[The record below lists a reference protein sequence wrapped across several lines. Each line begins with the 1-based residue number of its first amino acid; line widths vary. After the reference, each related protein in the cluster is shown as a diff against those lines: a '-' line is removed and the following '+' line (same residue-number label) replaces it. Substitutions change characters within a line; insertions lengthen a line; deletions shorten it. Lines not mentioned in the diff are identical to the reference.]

1 MAEGTSSG
9 SAIKTQLFVLN
20 VVLWLAGGVL
30 FAVGIWLLYDPEI
43 AQVVSAELHLT
54 WFYHACYAMVV
65 AGAITILVACVGCY
79 GAMKESKLIVIVFG
93 VLLFIVFALNVG
105 AVIVGVKYYR
115 EVRGYTRDS
124 FQDAMP
130 RGYIEDKDYRFKDD
144 VKIIENKFSCCG
156 LRDMNNH
163 GVPCL
168 QDSCLCDSNIR
179 QDCKNYTTWGGTC
192 QIYPEPC
199 MYAVSSFLKNKIT
212 AMIALPLIVAFIQ
225 LCGICFVCTT
235 QRKMGENVA

>member
-43 AQVVSAELHLT
+43 TQVVSAELHLT
-54 WFYHACYAMVV
+54 WFYHACYAMAA
-65 AGAITILVACVGCY
+65 AGAVTLLVACVGCY
-79 GAMKESKLIVIVFG
+79 GAIKESKLVVIV
-93 VLLFIVFALNVG
+93 
-105 AVIVGVKYYR
+105 
-115 EVRGYTRDS
+115 VRGYTRDS

-199 MYAVSSFLKNKIT
+199 MYAVSSFLENKII

-225 LCGICFVCTT
+225 LCGIYFVCTT